1 MKRTKEY
8 QKAFQEQNFDLDD
21 NDGMFIP
28 QKKAKHRHPELADF
42 RVEGTTQHTESPTP
56 GRSMDVDD
64 SPVPDE
70 QEAVRSMD
78 VDDSPA
84 PEQEAVRRRSNP
96 FQPPKEM
103 QYTFGTEN
111 PPLLAF
117 LQGFKISTC
126 YGCKNKFGT
135 GMKSPP
141 EDLIIKMPVKGDRLI
156 NKKWVSGWK
165 NSWSYFHLS
174 LNCLKLVR
182 SMVEVESIYIPND
195 IRSSL
200 SHSYIQKLQKMGWW
214 AKMNKRY

>member
-1 MKRTKEY
+1 
-8 QKAFQEQNFDLDD
+8 
-21 NDGMFIP
+21 
-28 QKKAKHRHPELADF
+28 
-42 RVEGTTQHTESPTP
+42 
-56 GRSMDVDD
+56 MDVDE
-64 SPVPDE
+64 SPAAAEE
-70 QEAVRSMD
+70 QED
-78 VDDSPA
+78 
-84 PEQEAVRRRSNP
+84 VRRSTP
-96 FQPPKEM
+96 FQPLKEM

-126 YGCKNKFGT
+126 YGCKNKFGA

-141 EDLIIKMPVKGDRLI
+141 EDLIIKMPVKRDRLI

-182 SMVEVESIYIPND
+182 SMVEVEDIYIPND

-200 SHSYIQKLQKMGWW
+200 SHAHIQKLQKMGWW
-214 AKMNKRY
+214 AKMKKRY